1 MMRKLLVSSA
11 LALSLCLAPMAVAQG
26 RDSVRNAQQAL
37 KAKGFDPGPIDGV
50 MGPKTHAAIRSYQEK
65 NNLSADGRLGAQ
77 TLGSLGVEN
86 AAPGTKMKMAGTN
99 VKESYSSGGKQIGEG
114 SKALGSDVKH
124 GEVVDGAKAF
134 GKGVGH
140 GAAKMGVGTGHAAKN
155 AATAVKDKAVDAKD
169 KVTGK

>member
-11 LALSLCLAPMAVAQG
+11 LALSLWLTPMAVAQG
-26 RDSVRNAQQAL
+26 SDSVRNAQQAL
-37 KAKGFDPGPIDGV
+37 KDKGFDPGPVDGV
-50 MGPKTHAAIRSYQEK
+50 MGPKTHAATRSYQEK
-65 NNLSADGRLGAQ
+65 NNLAADGRLGAQ
-77 TLGSLGVEN
+77 TLGSLGVEK
-86 AAPGTKMKMAGTN
+86 AAPGTKMKTAGTN
-99 VKESYSSGGKQIGEG
+99 VKESYSSGGKQIAEG

-155 AATAVKDKAVDAKD
+155 AATAVKDKTVDTTD